1 MGKLKLTIHP
11 LFFIFGLYFA
21 VTGKVFSFL
30 NFTLVACIH
39 ELGHYFSSSRQGY
52 ELNKITLMPYGA
64 VIRGESQSFSYTDEV
79 LIALAGPAV
88 NLTTAVFFVAL
99 WWLFPEVYPYTE
111 LAVTASVTIALINML
126 PAFPLD
132 GGRVFL
138 AALSIYIPRKR
149 ALKIAK
155 SVGISASIAVFAIF
169 IYSIFTNFNLSV
181 LFFSLFMLFG
191 NVFVSKDNDYVRA
204 YSALSLKNLK
214 KGRAIKRVA
223 VSDKT
228 LVKDLFRFISGGTL
242 IDVEILGTDR
252 KTTLSCD
259 KTLKLLLEGDVYST
273 VSSEAERLFKPKKP

>member
-1 MGKLKLTIHP
+1 M
-11 LFFIFGLYFA
+11 
-21 VTGKVFSFL
+21 
-30 NFTLVACIH
+30 
-39 ELGHYFSSSRQGY
+39 
-52 ELNKITLMPYGA
+52 
-64 VIRGESQSFSYTDEV
+64 
-79 LIALAGPAV
+79 IALAGPAV